1 MSGSKRPAGFTL
13 VELILVMALLATV
26 MAFVAPVLSRSLR
39 GRELEQEA
47 ARFVALTEYARDE
60 AVSRGVPMVVWLQP
74 AAGRLG
80 LAPKSGWTGNES
92 RDREF
97 EVNPNVHFE
106 VASARAGGDVLEVAE
121 FAPDGAPA
129 TSNAALLRVIDR
141 FDDVLTVAQ
150 TSDGWGYEISQEQ
163 P

>member
-1 MSGSKRPAGFTL
+1 MSGSNRPAGFTL

-39 GRELEQEA
+39 GRDLEQEA
-47 ARFVALTEYARDE
+47 ARFIALTEYARDE
-60 AVSRGVPMVVWLQP
+60 AVSQGVPMVVWLAP
-74 AAGRLG
+74 DAGRLG
-80 LAPKSGWTGNES
+80 LAAKSGYTGSVS

-97 EVNPNVHFE
+97 EVNPNVRFE
-106 VASARAGGDVLEVAE
+106 VASARAGGDVLELAE

-129 TSNAALLRVIDR
+129 TTNAALLRVVDR
-141 FDDVLTVAQ
+141 YDAVLTVAQ
-150 TSDGWGYEISQEQ
+150 TSDGWGYEITQEQ